1 MTRKRF
7 SLLPRA
13 AGRALSRAAR
23 SGCLA
28 LMLWPGAVAAQTSLP
43 PLSPTNLPSLIRP
56 HAEVMGDR
64 LSKPGKERVVFSG
77 VLTDASGD
85 VPAQIIL
92 QQPVLC
98 RLDKQGANA
107 VSVGFDGAQG
117 FAAQKSQTSADDEA
131 LLESFSDD
139 SPEGFFNAA
148 AGGAGLWLVGRRFR
162 VQDSTTATTTPQWV
176 DVYAVLRPVKQR
188 KDRLLRQKMYHF
200 DSNTRLLSRV
210 VYQSSSG
217 GPMVETI
224 FEGWQSINGQ
234 AVPTV
239 WKRREGGRVVFSF
252 RTTGA
257 VFSGGTADTTWTR
270 PH

>member
-1 MTRKRF
+1 M
-7 SLLPRA
+7 A
-13 AGRALSRAAR
+13 AT
-23 SGCLA
+23 
-28 LMLWPGAVAAQTSLP
+28 AQTTALP
-43 PLSPTNLPSLIRP
+43 PLSPTQMPSLIRQ

-64 LSKPGKERVVFSG
+64 LSKPGKERVVISG
-77 VLTDASGD
+77 VLTDASGEA
-85 VPAQIIL
+85 PAQIIV
-92 QQPVLC
+92 QQPVLF
-98 RLDKQGANA
+98 RLDKQGAKA

-139 SPEGFFNAA
+139 SPEGFLHAA
-148 AGGAGLWLVGRRFR
+148 SGGAGLWLVGRRFR
-162 VQDSTTATTTPQWV
+162 VQDPTNATPTTQWV
-176 DVYAVLRPVKQR
+176 DIYAMLRPVKQR

-210 VYQSSSG
+210 VYQSSAG

-224 FEGWQSINGQ
+224 FEGWQNISGQ

-239 WKRREGGRVVFSF
+239 WKRRDGGRVVFSF

-257 VFSGGTADTTWTR
+257 VFSSGTADAAWAR
-270 PH
+270 PR